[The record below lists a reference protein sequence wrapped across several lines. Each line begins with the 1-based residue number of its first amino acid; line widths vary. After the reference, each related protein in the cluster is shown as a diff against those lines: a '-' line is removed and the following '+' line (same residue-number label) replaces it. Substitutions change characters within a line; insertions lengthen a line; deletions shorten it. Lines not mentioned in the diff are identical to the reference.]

1 MSPRVRYILAA
12 ALAGGAALAACVEL
26 WPRPAPRPA
35 PAAGLNL
42 RGKFIGSEAAAD
54 AAAFAGVCD
63 AIADALEQDG
73 RAQSPR
79 ISTGLQLE
87 DLRVGTSEF
96 RFAPVPLRDRQPH
109 VRAAVGRYL
118 DEVAGKSGGPLD
130 PVARARWVS
139 CFREVA
145 QASREAIQ

>member
-1 MSPRVRYILAA
+1 MSPRTKYVLAA
-12 ALAGGAALAACVEL
+12 ALAGGAVLAACVEF
-26 WPRPAPRPA
+26 WPRPNPRPA

-42 RGKFIGSEAAAD
+42 RGKFIGSAAATD
-54 AAAFAGVCD
+54 ASAFSAICD
-63 AIADALEQDG
+63 SIADALELDG
-73 RAQSPR
+73 KSTTPR